1 MEWRSLAGYLLFVVS
16 LIVFIIVQ
24 RLLHREI
31 QGLLMIIFRKPRIVI
46 ALFSFIL
53 LPGVFIHE
61 LSHWVT
67 AILVRVPV
75 LKFSLIPEAAKNGQL
90 RMGFVQTRKCDP
102 IRDSLIGFAPFIF
115 GMLIIGW
122 IGSRHLGLNSVVS
135 ALFEGNAGST
145 IDLFLSSIRQAD
157 YWIWMYFAF
166 SISSA
171 MLPSSSDR
179 QSWKPILIGVIIMLF
194 GLLLVGLGDWLL
206 INVSPKLAEWLRLM
220 AIVLASSTIIHLI
233 ILFPTW
239 ASRLVISHLMGI
251 RLVRVI

>member
-1 MEWRSLAGYLLFVVS
+1 MESSSLAGYLLFIVS
-16 LIVFIIVQ
+16 LVVFVGVQ

-31 QGLLMIIFRKPRIVI
+31 QGFLMIIFRNPRIVI

-61 LSHWVT
+61 LSHWLT
-67 AILVRVPV
+67 AVLLRVPV
-75 LKFSLIPEAAKNGQL
+75 LKFSLIPEAGKSGQL

-102 IRDSLIGFAPFIF
+102 IRDSLIGLAPFVF

-122 IGSRHLGLNSVVS
+122 IGSSQLGLNSVVS
-135 ALFEGNAGST
+135 ALFEGNAGGT
-145 IDLFLSSIRQAD
+145 IDSFLLSIRQAD
-157 YWIWMYFAF
+157 YWIWMYLAF

-179 QSWKPILIGVIIMLF
+179 QSWKPILIGVIIVIF

-206 INVSPKLAEWLRLM
+206 LNLSPKLAEWLRLM

-239 ASRLVISHLMGI
+239 ASRLLISRLTGI
-251 RLVRVI
+251 RLVRVP